1 MSFDWTV
8 SEFSTL
14 DAIGTQVRGTTMGS
28 KAGNWE
34 GLRKQA
40 RALENE
46 IDMKLV
52 SFSKLGTNYTSRSA
66 NTDPDKQPLLGGAE
80 SGLESLERD
89 LESLLSQLSAIN
101 DEMAGYAAGA
111 GDARS
116 AAIHHTLQ
124 RHSEILQDYK
134 QEFSKTSNNI
144 ASMLEREELLSSV
157 QSDISHYR
165 NEPGGGKRN
174 QKIDSLQRELEHTRN
189 SERLIDEQI
198 NIALDTRDNL
208 VNQREILKAVQTK
221 LNDLSSKFPMINNLV
236 NKINLRKR
244 RDTIIIGL
252 VIGLCMV
259 FMIWYIFG

>member
-1 MSFDWTV
+1 
-8 SEFSTL
+8 
-14 DAIGTQVRGTTMGS
+14 MGS
-28 KAGNWE
+28 QAGNWE

-52 SFSKLGTNYTSRSA
+52 SFSKLGTNYTRAA
-66 NTDPDKQPLLGGAE
+66 NTDSDKQPLLGGAE
-80 SGLESLERD
+80 SGLENLERD

-165 NEPGGGKRN
+165 NEPGSGKRN
-174 QKIDSLQRELEHTRN
+174 QKIDSLQRELEHTR
-189 SERLIDEQI
+189 
-198 NIALDTRDNL
+198 
-208 VNQREILKAVQTK
+208 
-221 LNDLSSKFPMINNLV
+221 
-236 NKINLRKR
+236 
-244 RDTIIIGL
+244 
-252 VIGLCMV
+252 
-259 FMIWYIFG
+259 

>member
-1 MSFDWTV
+1 
-8 SEFSTL
+8 
-14 DAIGTQVRGTTMGS
+14 MGS

-52 SFSKLGTNYTSRSA
+52 SFSKLGTNYTARSN
-66 NTDPDKQPLLGGAE
+66 NTEEDKEPLLGGAE

-124 RHSEILQDYK
+124 RHSEILQVSPLTVLSVSQFVLCRTTSK
-134 QEFSKTSNNI
+134 SSARRPTTLPACWRERSSSAQSSQTFLTTGTNPGTARGTRRSTVFSGSWNTRGS
-144 ASMLEREELLSSV
+144 AGDRV
-157 QSDISHYR
+157 C
-165 NEPGGGKRN
+165 GGV
-174 QKIDSLQRELEHTRN
+174 E
-189 SERLIDEQI
+189 
-198 NIALDTRDNL
+198 
-208 VNQREILKAVQTK
+208 
-221 LNDLSSKFPMINNLV
+221 
-236 NKINLRKR
+236 
-244 RDTIIIGL
+244 
-252 VIGLCMV
+252 
-259 FMIWYIFG
+259 

>member
-1 MSFDWTV
+1 
-8 SEFSTL
+8 
-14 DAIGTQVRGTTMGS
+14 MGS

-52 SFSKLGTNYTSRSA
+52 SFSKLGTNYTARSN
-66 NTDPDKQPLLGGAE
+66 NTDSDKQPLLGGAE

-124 RHSEILQDYK
+124 RHSEILQVS
-134 QEFSKTSNNI
+134 QVPGLSVSQFVLCRITSKSSARPPTTLP
-144 ASMLEREELLSSV
+144 ACWREKNCSV
-157 QSDISHYR
+157 QSSQTFLTTGT
-165 NEPGGGKRN
+165 NPGTARGIRRLTVFSGSWNTPGSAEKRVCGGV
-174 QKIDSLQRELEHTRN
+174 ELEKIFAGTP
-189 SERLIDEQI
+189 
-198 NIALDTRDNL
+198 RD
-208 VNQREILKAVQTK
+208 
-221 LNDLSSKFPMINNLV
+221 
-236 NKINLRKR
+236 
-244 RDTIIIGL
+244 
-252 VIGLCMV
+252 
-259 FMIWYIFG
+259 

>member
-14 DAIGTQVRGTTMGS
+14 DAIGTQVRGSTMGS
-28 KAGNWE
+28 QAGNWE

-52 SFSKLGTNYTSRSA
+52 SFSKLGTNYTRAA
-66 NTDPDKQPLLGGAE
+66 NTDSDKQPLLGGAE
-80 SGLESLERD
+80 SGLENLERD

-252 VIGLCMV
+252 VIGLCLT

>member
-1 MSFDWTV
+1 
-8 SEFSTL
+8 
-14 DAIGTQVRGTTMGS
+14 MGS

-52 SFSKLGTNYTSRSA
+52 SFSKLGTNYTARSN
-66 NTDPDKQPLLGGAE
+66 NTDSDKEPLLGGAE

-124 RHSEILQDYK
+124 RHSEILQVSPLTVLSVSQSVCSLQDYK

-165 NEPGGGKRN
+165 NEPGNGKRN
-174 QKIDSLQRELEHTRN
+174 QKIDSLQRELEHTR
-189 SERLIDEQI
+189 
-198 NIALDTRDNL
+198 
-208 VNQREILKAVQTK
+208 
-221 LNDLSSKFPMINNLV
+221 
-236 NKINLRKR
+236 
-244 RDTIIIGL
+244 
-252 VIGLCMV
+252 
-259 FMIWYIFG
+259 

>member
-1 MSFDWTV
+1 
-8 SEFSTL
+8 
-14 DAIGTQVRGTTMGS
+14 MGS
-28 KAGNWE
+28 KTGNWE

-46 IDMKLV
+46 IDLKLV
-52 SFSKLGTNYTSRSA
+52 SFSKLGTNYSRATTTSDS
-66 NTDPDKQPLLGGAE
+66 DKQPLLGGAE
-80 SGLESLERD
+80 SGLESLESD

-124 RHSEILQDYK
+124 RHSEILQVRAGLGGPHFSVSASSVQDYK

-165 NEPGGGKRN
+165 NEPGAGKRN
-174 QKIDSLQRELEHTRN
+174 QKIDSLQRELEHTR
-189 SERLIDEQI
+189 
-198 NIALDTRDNL
+198 
-208 VNQREILKAVQTK
+208 
-221 LNDLSSKFPMINNLV
+221 
-236 NKINLRKR
+236 
-244 RDTIIIGL
+244 
-252 VIGLCMV
+252 
-259 FMIWYIFG
+259 

>member
-1 MSFDWTV
+1 
-8 SEFSTL
+8 
-14 DAIGTQVRGTTMGS
+14 MGS
-28 KAGNWE
+28 KTGNWE

-52 SFSKLGTNYTSRSA
+52 SFSKLGTNYTSRST
-66 NTDPDKQPLLGGAE
+66 NTDSDKQPLLGGAE

-124 RHSEILQDYK
+124 RHSEILQVSLLTDQSQSQSVPSVQDYK

-174 QKIDSLQRELEHTRN
+174 QKIDSLQRELEHTR
-189 SERLIDEQI
+189 
-198 NIALDTRDNL
+198 
-208 VNQREILKAVQTK
+208 
-221 LNDLSSKFPMINNLV
+221 
-236 NKINLRKR
+236 
-244 RDTIIIGL
+244 
-252 VIGLCMV
+252 
-259 FMIWYIFG
+259 

>member
-1 MSFDWTV
+1 
-8 SEFSTL
+8 
-14 DAIGTQVRGTTMGS
+14 MGS

-52 SFSKLGTNYTSRSA
+52 SFSKLGTNYTSRSN
-66 NTDPDKQPLLGGAE
+66 NTDSDKQPLLGGAE

-124 RHSEILQDYK
+124 RHSEILQVSPLTALSQSVSVVCLQDYK

-165 NEPGGGKRN
+165 NEPESGKRN
-174 QKIDSLQRELEHTRN
+174 QKIDSLQRELEHTR
-189 SERLIDEQI
+189 
-198 NIALDTRDNL
+198 
-208 VNQREILKAVQTK
+208 
-221 LNDLSSKFPMINNLV
+221 
-236 NKINLRKR
+236 
-244 RDTIIIGL
+244 
-252 VIGLCMV
+252 
-259 FMIWYIFG
+259 